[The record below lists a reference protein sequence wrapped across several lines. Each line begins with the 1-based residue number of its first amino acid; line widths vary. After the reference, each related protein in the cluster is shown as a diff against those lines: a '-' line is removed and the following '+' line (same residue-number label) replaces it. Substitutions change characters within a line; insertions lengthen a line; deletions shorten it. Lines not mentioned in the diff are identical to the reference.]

1 VLIDQVEANAEAP
14 AGCRLKS
21 PVAGRREHGFAIT
34 LRGSVPGAAV
44 QAVDVI
50 AEGTSH
56 VRMPVDV
63 AAAGEFR
70 AVIGTLDL
78 AQCFELVLEAV
89 REDASRVPLWT
100 VRGRRPRSST
110 LARRRFAH

>member
-1 VLIDQVEANAEAP
+1 
-14 AGCRLKS
+14 
-21 PVAGRREHGFAIT
+21 
-34 LRGSVPGAAV
+34 
-44 QAVDVI
+44 
-50 AEGTSH
+50 
-56 VRMPVDV
+56 MPVDV